1 MIEREKLKKIVDL
14 DESEGGLVDFK
25 EILKEE
31 RKNVRVM
38 NEQDYSLL
46 LRWAVKA
53 QKKYFRS
60 YYDQLIKY
68 VFCFRQFGCRCKLQ
82 QRNNKILHPNREKRL
97 TSERKSK
104 PVEKKLRKNDGY
116 QPNFNF
122 KKVEDNYK
130 ISVDETEAKKR

>member
-68 VFCFRQFGCRCKLQ
+68 VFCFR
-82 QRNNKILHPNREKRL
+82 
-97 TSERKSK
+97 
-104 PVEKKLRKNDGY
+104 
-116 QPNFNF
+116 
-122 KKVEDNYK
+122 
-130 ISVDETEAKKR
+130 